1 MLLIGS
7 LMHEQRQKKKKSLE
21 GSGCGGRT
29 QLITYRKMPLIDP
42 RWQPDIGEGLKRSGE
57 GPKGQ

>member
-1 MLLIGS
+1 
-7 LMHEQRQKKKKSLE
+7 MHEQRQKKKKSLE